1 MDVLTIG
8 CICGV
13 LAFWI
18 GYFLGKKDGGVHQC
32 QCGGHGSEQHQCC
45 CHEEKYDE
53 DESRLY
59 SKGVLRIAASAI
71 LLAILAFVFWLLGKV

>member
-18 GYFLGKKDGGVHQC
+18 GYFLGKKD
-32 QCGGHGSEQHQCC
+32 CGGHGSEQHQCC
-45 CHEEKYDE
+45 CHEKKHDE
-53 DESRLY
+53 DEDRLY